1 MVNFYIPLS
10 KLCLQ
15 ACPSITSSQKG
26 SNLMSVLKQS
36 SIPNY
41 SGPSAEGEWF
51 ADSIVYEPFLVFNGA
66 VMVDYR
72 RISHLSYQA
81 YQEAECKRSLTVQ
94 WPVQQFIFFAN
105 FVCSFTVFNVRSI
118 KSF

>member
-15 ACPSITSSQKG
+15 ARPSITSSQKG

-81 YQEAECKRSLTVQ
+81 YQELNASEASLYNGLYNSLFFLQILFVHLLFLMFVQ
-94 WPVQQFIFFAN
+94 
-105 FVCSFTVFNVRSI
+105 
-118 KSF
+118 

>member
-15 ACPSITSSQKG
+15 ACPSITTSQKG

-81 YQEAECKRSLTVQ
+81 YQELNASEASLYNGLYNSLFFLQILFVHLLFLMFVQ
-94 WPVQQFIFFAN
+94 
-105 FVCSFTVFNVRSI
+105 
-118 KSF
+118 